1 MTSNHQGVHGVFSAT
16 EPLFE
21 TGCPGWRR
29 GSGKI
34 EGDWIVESGYMFN
47 RHYKWSYGG
56 GNSNI
61 FYFHSYLLGE
71 MIPFDDHIF

>member
-21 TGCPGWRR
+21 TGCPGWRS

-34 EGDWIVESGYMFN
+34 EGDWILESGYMF
-47 RHYKWSYGG
+47 SDTISGLGG

-61 FYFHSYLLGE
+61 LYFHSDPWANDP
-71 MIPFDDHIF
+71 I